1 MKRRA
6 KGKIVQSPR
15 TRFAVEAE
23 ERRKILAE
31 AAKMSDDELFA
42 IAVRAGIFTKK
53 GRLRKPYRDEASS
66 GKARAADPD

>member
-6 KGKIVQSPR
+6 KAKIAHPR
-15 TRFAVEAE
+15 SRYEVEAE
-23 ERRKILAE
+23 QRRKILAD
-31 AAKMSDDELFA
+31 AAKLSDDELFA

-66 GKARAADPD
+66 GKDRAADPD